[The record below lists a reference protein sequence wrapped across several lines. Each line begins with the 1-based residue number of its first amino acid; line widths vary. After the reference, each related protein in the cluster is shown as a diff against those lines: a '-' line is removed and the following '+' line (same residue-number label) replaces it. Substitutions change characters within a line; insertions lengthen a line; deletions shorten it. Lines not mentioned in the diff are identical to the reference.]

1 MPRRAKVEGA
11 PSEEPKPTVPARSV
25 PETLPSEAGTLEEL
39 IDLRFRDVLS
49 LASDAKEL
57 VKALE
62 AASAWVKIRR
72 DVKEPEW
79 GGQLGRTI
87 RNG

>member
-1 MPRRAKVEGA
+1 MTRRAKVEGESPVA
-11 PSEEPKPTVPARSV
+11 DKSIIPGFPGEAMDLESLIDERMKHVLCLAAEPKD
-25 PETLPSEAGTLEEL
+25 L
-39 IDLRFRDVLS
+39 I
-49 LASDAKEL
+49 
-57 VKALE
+57 KALE

>member
-1 MPRRAKVEGA
+1 MTRRARAEGA
-11 PSEEPKPTVPARSV
+11 PPEEPKPTVPARSL
-25 PETLPSEAGTLEEL
+25 PDALPSEAGTLEEL

-62 AASAWVKIRR
+62 AASAWVRIRR

-79 GGQLGRTI
+79 GGQLGRTM
-87 RNG
+87 R

>member
-1 MPRRAKVEGA
+1 MTRRAKAENA
-11 PSEEPKPTVPARSV
+11 PPEEPRPSV
-25 PETLPSEAGTLEEL
+25 AALPSQAGTLEEL

-79 GGQLGRTI
+79 GGQLGRTM
-87 RNG
+87 R

>member
-1 MPRRAKVEGA
+1 MTRRAKGEDA
-11 PSEEPKPTVPARSV
+11 PPQEPKPSV
-25 PETLPSEAGTLEEL
+25 DALPVQAGSLEEL

-79 GGQLGRTI
+79 GGQLQRTM
-87 RNG
+87 R

>member
-1 MPRRAKVEGA
+1 MPRRAKAEGA
-11 PSEEPKPTVPARSV
+11 SPEEPKPTVPARSL
-25 PETLPSEAGTLEEL
+25 PDALPSEAGTLENL

-49 LASDAKEL
+49 LASDAKDL
-57 VKALE
+57 IKALE

-79 GGQLGRTI
+79 GGQLRGTMR
-87 RNG
+87 